1 MTEKISSIARNTS
14 YFTLALVLQK
24 IISLAYFTMYAREL
38 GPNDLGQYYFA
49 ISVTSIFAI
58 FIDFGLSNILTREIA
73 KHPEKSSDLLGNILT
88 VKLVLAAIT
97 FVFLILWTCFWGY
110 GEITRDLIFIS
121 AIAMVLDNI
130 TSIFY
135 AIARGFHN
143 LKFESIAS
151 VIFQLIVLIISVIII
166 NLDLDIRWLMFSL
179 VSASLFN
186 LVYSAI
192 IVYKRFKLRVHF
204 TWDRVL
210 IRQILWLALPF
221 ALYGIFQRFYTF
233 FDSILLFK
241 FAGDRA
247 VGLYQ
252 IPFKIIVAIQFLPM
266 AFTASLYPAMSAYWQ
281 HNRQQ
286 LSITFERA
294 ITYSL
299 ILGLPIMIGTIALAD
314 QIVLLFKEGY
324 GEAVLPLQISMIA
337 VPFMFLSFPI
347 GSLLN
352 ACDRQKRNTI
362 NIAIV
367 AFTSALLNIILIP
380 KFGVMGACITT
391 VVTSALMIV
400 LGLIVVPDI
409 IVMRLHRLG
418 FTFLKIIG
426 SGILM
431 GIVTYII
438 KAWVPPL
445 VNIIFASIVYCLAL
459 YIFKGFTAEDVKSVW
474 ASFKKNKT

>member
-97 FVFLILWTCFWGY
+97 FVFLILWTRFWGY

-186 LVYSAI
+186 LMYSAI
-192 IVYKRFKLRVHF
+192 IVYKRFKLRGHF

-367 AFTSALLNIILIP
+367 AFTSALLNII
-380 KFGVMGACITT
+380 
-391 VVTSALMIV
+391 
-400 LGLIVVPDI
+400 
-409 IVMRLHRLG
+409 
-418 FTFLKIIG
+418 FLC
-426 SGILM
+426 
-431 GIVTYII
+431 
-438 KAWVPPL
+438 
-445 VNIIFASIVYCLAL
+445 NR
-459 YIFKGFTAEDVKSVW
+459 
-474 ASFKKNKT
+474 

>member
-1 MTEKISSIARNTS
+1 
-14 YFTLALVLQK
+14 
-24 IISLAYFTMYAREL
+24 
-38 GPNDLGQYYFA
+38 
-49 ISVTSIFAI
+49 
-58 FIDFGLSNILTREIA
+58 
-73 KHPEKSSDLLGNILT
+73 
-88 VKLVLAAIT
+88 
-97 FVFLILWTCFWGY
+97 
-110 GEITRDLIFIS
+110 
-121 AIAMVLDNI
+121 
-130 TSIFY
+130 
-135 AIARGFHN
+135 
-143 LKFESIAS
+143 
-151 VIFQLIVLIISVIII
+151 
-166 NLDLDIRWLMFSL
+166 
-179 VSASLFN
+179 
-186 LVYSAI
+186 
-192 IVYKRFKLRVHF
+192 
-204 TWDRVL
+204 
-210 IRQILWLALPF
+210 
-221 ALYGIFQRFYTF
+221 
-233 FDSILLFK
+233 
-241 FAGDRA
+241 
-247 VGLYQ
+247 
-252 IPFKIIVAIQFLPM
+252 M

>member
-97 FVFLILWTCFWGY
+97 FVFLILWTRFWGY
-110 GEITRDLIFIS
+110 SEITRDLIFIS

-186 LVYSAI
+186 LMYSAI

>member
-1 MTEKISSIARNTS
+1 
-14 YFTLALVLQK
+14 
-24 IISLAYFTMYAREL
+24 
-38 GPNDLGQYYFA
+38 
-49 ISVTSIFAI
+49 
-58 FIDFGLSNILTREIA
+58 
-73 KHPEKSSDLLGNILT
+73 
-88 VKLVLAAIT
+88 
-97 FVFLILWTCFWGY
+97 
-110 GEITRDLIFIS
+110 
-121 AIAMVLDNI
+121 
-130 TSIFY
+130 
-135 AIARGFHN
+135 
-143 LKFESIAS
+143 
-151 VIFQLIVLIISVIII
+151 
-166 NLDLDIRWLMFSL
+166 
-179 VSASLFN
+179 
-186 LVYSAI
+186 
-192 IVYKRFKLRVHF
+192 
-204 TWDRVL
+204 
-210 IRQILWLALPF
+210 
-221 ALYGIFQRFYTF
+221 
-233 FDSILLFK
+233 
-241 FAGDRA
+241 
-247 VGLYQ
+247 
-252 IPFKIIVAIQFLPM
+252 
-266 AFTASLYPAMSAYWQ
+266 
-281 HNRQQ
+281 
-286 LSITFERA
+286 
-294 ITYSL
+294 
-299 ILGLPIMIGTIALAD
+299 
-314 QIVLLFKEGY
+314 
-324 GEAVLPLQISMIA
+324 MIA

>member
-97 FVFLILWTCFWGY
+97 FVFLILWTRFWGY

-299 ILGLPIMIGTIALAD
+299 ILGLPIMIGTIVLAD